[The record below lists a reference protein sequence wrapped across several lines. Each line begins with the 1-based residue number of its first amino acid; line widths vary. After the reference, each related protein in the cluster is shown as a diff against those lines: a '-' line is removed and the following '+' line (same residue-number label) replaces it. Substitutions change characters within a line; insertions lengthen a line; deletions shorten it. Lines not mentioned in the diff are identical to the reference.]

1 MLHMGSL
8 NNLYVFLF
16 CFAFGYLL
24 AGKNAMLRLSTRI
37 VLIALFGCALLFATS
52 TGTWWHETVGVAT
65 VIANVIFLAF
75 GVMDY
80 LAFVKDGPSR
90 I

>member
-1 MLHMGSL
+1 MGPL

-16 CFAFGYLL
+16 FLAFGYLI
-24 AGKNAMLRLSTRI
+24 AGKNVMLRLSTRI
-37 VLIALFGCALLFATS
+37 VLVVLFGSALLFATS

-65 VIANVIFLAF
+65 LIANLIFLAF

-80 LAFVKDGPSR
+80 LAFVKGDRSR
-90 I
+90 V